1 MEKFKNFL
9 TILITI
15 LIFLLW
21 FLPSR
26 EANYFALDSVI
37 GVLYLPIFIL
47 TICWGTVLYNFY
59 YND

>member
-21 FLPSR
+21 LLPSR
-26 EANYFALDSVI
+26 EAHYFSSGSKI
-37 GVLYLPIFIL
+37 SVLYLPIFIL
-47 TICWGTVLYNFY
+47 TIFWGIILYNFY
-59 YND
+59 YDD

>member
-15 LIFLLW
+15 LIYLLW

-26 EANYFALDSVI
+26 EAHYYSLSSSID
-37 GVLYLPIFIL
+37 VLYLPIFII
-47 TICWGTVLYNFY
+47 TICWGIILYNFY

>member
-21 FLPSR
+21 LLPSR
-26 EANYFALDSVI
+26 EAHYFSSCSKI
-37 GVLYLPIFIL
+37 SVLYLPIFIL
-47 TICWGTVLYNFY
+47 TIFWGIILYNFY
-59 YND
+59 YDD

>member
-26 EANYFALDSVI
+26 EAHYYSLNSPI
-37 GVLYLPIFIL
+37 GVLYLPIFII
-47 TICWGTVLYNFY
+47 TICWGAILYNFY